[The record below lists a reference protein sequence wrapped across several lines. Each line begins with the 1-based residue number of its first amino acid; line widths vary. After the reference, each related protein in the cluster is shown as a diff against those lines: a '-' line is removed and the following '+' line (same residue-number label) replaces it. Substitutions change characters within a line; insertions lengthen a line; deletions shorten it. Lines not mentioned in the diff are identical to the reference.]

1 VDRGTTWA
9 VPGADTRV
17 QERGP
22 CDDEKSWDG
31 LMAEAVA
38 FLISAHA
45 SLENLSR
52 DSFRD
57 PRAERIL
64 ALVAGKVAEA
74 LSTLDDFTVTKWI
87 KCAPSAEINYLFAHL
102 LPTWSA
108 CLDDWPSSDH
118 LQS

>member
-1 VDRGTTWA
+1 VL
-9 VPGADTRV
+9 GADDALSCRV

-22 CDDEKSWDG
+22 CDDERSWDG

-45 SLENLSR
+45 SLHNLYR
-52 DSFRD
+52 ESFRD
-57 PRAERIL
+57 PHAETIL
-64 ALVAGKVAEA
+64 ALVSGKVVEA

-87 KCAPSAEINYLFAHL
+87 KCEPSAGTSHSFAHL

-108 CLDDWPSSDH
+108 CLDGWPSSDH
-118 LQS
+118 LQI